1 VLNLAQTLS
10 SVLEEEFVVLE
21 SKNLELL
28 EAIQDRKVTLLQH
41 LDLAWANLNSRSNL
55 DQEELTEPI
64 SQNPLWEEAFGL
76 INSCKDAHIRNDL
89 LLKKQLEVV
98 RNVLSA
104 ITKKSQSNH
113 GDLYDKMGRIGK
125 KALNI
130 SSLPRAFDLTTNK
143 PKIIKQQRSCKAPL
157 EFLLQALN
165 TIESPQERGPLPHA
179 PRDFEPLELYPK
191 PTLLYL

>member
-1 VLNLAQTLS
+1 MLNLAQSLS

-55 DQEELTEPI
+55 DQKEFADPI

-76 INSCKDAHIRNDL
+76 INRCKDAHIRNDL

-125 KALNI
+125 K
-130 SSLPRAFDLTTNK
+130 R
-143 PKIIKQQRSCKAPL
+143 
-157 EFLLQALN
+157 
-165 TIESPQERGPLPHA
+165 
-179 PRDFEPLELYPK
+179 
-191 PTLLYL
+191 

>member
-1 VLNLAQTLS
+1 MLNLAQTLS

-64 SQNPLWEEAFGL
+64 SQNPLWEEALGL

-125 KALNI
+125 K
-130 SSLPRAFDLTTNK
+130 R
-143 PKIIKQQRSCKAPL
+143 
-157 EFLLQALN
+157 
-165 TIESPQERGPLPHA
+165 
-179 PRDFEPLELYPK
+179 
-191 PTLLYL
+191 